1 MCVYLNTLVDLLECH
16 QPMVC
21 LNILILV
28 LKVLM
33 VTASFVK
40 QAFTNKT
47 KEIVRQWQIAIK
59 KITSVF
65 SVYAFFSILVSIG

>member
-1 MCVYLNTLVDLLECH
+1 MCIYLNTLVDLLECH

-33 VTASFVK
+33 VTAGFVK

-47 KEIVRQWQIAIK
+47 KEIVRQ
-59 KITSVF
+59 
-65 SVYAFFSILVSIG
+65 